1 MPPCSA
7 GNNSSVATDVCSCCH
22 YLSQYPVE
30 NARAEV
36 PAILGA
42 GYISC
47 HKLTPSACTLF
58 LAHIN
63 LTRLCYVTLSPPE
76 GVSISRLPL
85 NNAHPDSSTPRQIG
99 EVPNASQQKDFS
111 HSRNVKRLA
120 LTLPT
125 TSCPGTKGYLPWEPP
140 TTKVSEWHTPHAFGA
155 KKREHA
161 KCQICRLC
169 MRGM

>member
-1 MPPCSA
+1 MYVVVA
-7 GNNSSVATDVCSCCH
+7 IISVSI
-22 YLSQYPVE
+22 PW
-30 NARAEV
+30 
-36 PAILGA
+36 
-42 GYISC
+42 
-47 HKLTPSACTLF
+47 KTPEQRSRQSLVLDWIYF
-58 LAHIN
+58 LPQAHA
-63 LTRLCYVTLSPPE
+63 LCVHTFFGTYQLDQIMLCTLSPPE

-155 KKREHA
+155 KKREL
-161 KCQICRLC
+161 QSIN
-169 MRGM
+169 M